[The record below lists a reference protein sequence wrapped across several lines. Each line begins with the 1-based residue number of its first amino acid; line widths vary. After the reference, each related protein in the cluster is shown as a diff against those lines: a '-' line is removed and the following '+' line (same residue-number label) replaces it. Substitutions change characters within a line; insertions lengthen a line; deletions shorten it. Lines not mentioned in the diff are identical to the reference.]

1 MSTIAIQKFSCLC
14 RQTVFEIYW
23 YNYTKIEIEVFWHLL
38 VHKPYTLLHNFSD
51 KKKSLITTR

>member
-1 MSTIAIQKFSCLC
+1 MSTIVIQKFSCLC

-38 VHKPYTLLHNFSD
+38 VHNPYTLLHNFAD
-51 KKKSLITTR
+51 KKKV